1 MFIHIISDCIF
12 LFPTHVGKLLPLF
25 NKKKKIPVSNLK
37 PGSSI

>member
-25 NKKKKIPVSNLK
+25 NKKKENPGFK
-37 PGSSI
+37 PETGI